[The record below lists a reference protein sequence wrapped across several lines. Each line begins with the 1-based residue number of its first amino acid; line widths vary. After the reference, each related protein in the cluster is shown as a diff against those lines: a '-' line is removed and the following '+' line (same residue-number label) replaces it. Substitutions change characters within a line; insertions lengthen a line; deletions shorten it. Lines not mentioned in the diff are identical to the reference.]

1 MNKTKLQSA
10 ISGAFFMPMGSAVQ
24 PISQSWYSI
33 NAKANNS
40 AEVWLY
46 DEIGGWGVT
55 ARQFAQ
61 DIKALGDIKH
71 IDVRIHSPGGDVF
84 EGMAIYNLLKNHP
97 AVVHAHIDGL
107 AASMASVIAMAADV
121 IHMPENAN
129 DDDPQTL
136 GHSRR

>member
-33 NAKANNS
+33 SAKANNS

-107 AASMASVIAMAADV
+107 AAAWHQS
-121 IHMPENAN
+121 
-129 DDDPQTL
+129 
-136 GHSRR
+136 SRWRRMLSTCQKTQ